1 MLFYSVEKVFAIK
14 WGEFLGLGTHAALL
28 RPLPAGR
35 DSSSVFATPSAEDVR
50 VEDATVIFDVDAL
63 AQFQSGELLS
73 KTKIVPCTQ
82 C

>member
-1 MLFYSVEKVFAIK
+1 MERVFAIK
-14 WGEFLGLGTHAALL
+14 WGEFLGLGTHAAFL

-35 DSSSVFATPSAEDVR
+35 DPSVFATPSAEDVR
-50 VEDATVIFDVDAL
+50 VEDATVISDVDAL

-73 KTKIVPCTQ
+73 KTKIVPCTH